1 MKCER
6 SLEALLTLPNG
17 ELISY
22 KLFVNEKDPMD
33 VLRKTR
39 LGVMLTHQGGHC
51 LHQAPISLP
60 IFRPVFLGISV
71 RFLSFIGLTSS
82 FL

>member
-33 VLRKTR
+33 VLIKTR
-39 LGVMLTHQGGHC
+39 LGAVMLTHHGGHC
-51 LHQAPISLP
+51 P
-60 IFRPVFLGISV
+60 
-71 RFLSFIGLTSS
+71 
-82 FL
+82 